1 MVADRTNPLRCLPS
15 VDEVL
20 KERIPPEV
28 IERHGRAQVLTAV
41 RTAVAQLRAALEIE
55 PMRQVDAALFA
66 AERAL
71 GLLADWSLPS
81 PRPVLNLTGTVIHT
95 NLGRAVMPP
104 EAIEAMAVAARDA
117 SNLEFDLQSGQ
128 RADRDDHVEP
138 LLRSLTGA
146 EAATVVNNNAAA
158 LMLVLNTLAARK
170 EVPVSRGQ
178 LIEIGGSFRLPDIM
192 ARAGVKL
199 REVGTTNKTR
209 IEDYRDAV
217 GSRTALL
224 MEVHT
229 SNYEIQGF
237 TSSVATLEL
246 SRLAKA
252 SGIPLLVDLGSG
264 SLVDLAQFGLRREPT
279 VQDVLANGADL
290 AVFSGDKLLGG
301 PQAGIIVG
309 RADLVARIKRNPMK
323 RALRVDK
330 ITIAALAAVLKL
342 YGDPDRLAMRLPV
355 LRLLSRQVSDIAAQA
370 SRLLPQVRTHLEG
383 IASVEIADCDSQ
395 VGSGASPTATIP
407 SAGLILRPFR
417 RGDRAL
423 RLFARTLRE
432 LPVPVIGRLHQG
444 GVLLDLRCLDEDNA
458 LVEQLEHLGAGD
470 TPSLQ

>member
-1 MVADRTNPLRCLPS
+1 
-15 VDEVL
+15 
-20 KERIPPEV
+20 
-28 IERHGRAQVLTAV
+28 
-41 RTAVAQLRAALEIE
+41 
-55 PMRQVDAALFA
+55 
-66 AERAL
+66 
-71 GLLADWSLPS
+71 
-81 PRPVLNLTGTVIHT
+81 
-95 NLGRAVMPP
+95 MPP

-117 SNLEFDLQSGQ
+117 SNLEFDLESGQ

-138 LLRSLTGA
+138 LLRTLTGA

-192 ARAGVKL
+192 ARAGAKL

-209 IEDYRDAV
+209 IEDYRDAI
-217 GSRTALL
+217 GPRTALL

-237 TSSVATLEL
+237 TASVATRQL
-246 SRLAKA
+246 SSLAKA
-252 SGIPLLVDLGSG
+252 IGIPLLVDLGSG
-264 SLVDLAQFGLRREPT
+264 SLVDLTRFGLRREPT
-279 VQDVLANGADL
+279 VQDVLISGADL

-342 YGDPDRLAMRLPV
+342 YGDPDRLATRLPV
-355 LRLLSRQVSDIAAQA
+355 LRLLSRHVSDIAAQA
-370 SRLLPQVRTHLEG
+370 SRLLPQVRTCLEG
-383 IASVEIADCDSQ
+383 IAS
-395 VGSGASPTATIP
+395 
-407 SAGLILRPFR
+407 R
-417 RGDRAL
+417 RGRGLQQPGRQWGVADGDDPECGPNSAAASSAATGSCV
-423 RLFARTLRE
+423 RLPERFASC
-432 LPVPVIGRLHQG
+432 PCP
-444 GVLLDLRCLDEDNA
+444 
-458 LVEQLEHLGAGD
+458 
-470 TPSLQ
+470 